1 MLRVCRE
8 GSIAATLV
16 TRPHL
21 MMGYVI
27 QYESRQVSKV
37 IPDSTFDEMK
47 NRVTGEY
54 AEHASE

>member
-1 MLRVCRE
+1 
-8 GSIAATLV
+8 
-16 TRPHL
+16 
-21 MMGYVI
+21 MGYVI